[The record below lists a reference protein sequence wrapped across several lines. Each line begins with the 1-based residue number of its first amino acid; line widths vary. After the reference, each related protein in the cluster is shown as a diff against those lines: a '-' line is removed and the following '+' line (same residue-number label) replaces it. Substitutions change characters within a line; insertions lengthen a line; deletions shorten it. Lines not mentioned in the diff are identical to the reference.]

1 VEVILVNQDDEA
13 QRKLAEELYGRL
25 RASGFETLLEDRDER
40 AGVKFKDADLIG
52 IPGQVVVGRLAGE
65 GKVEVRRRG
74 GESWTV
80 EAKDA
85 PEKLREALAPNATG

>member
-1 VEVILVNQDDEA
+1 MRLVTFA
-13 QRKLAEELYGRL
+13 RCGSSEEQFGV
-25 RASGFETLLEDRDER
+25 LLEDRPER

-74 GESWTV
+74 GDRRTV
-80 EAKDA
+80 LVEDA
-85 PEKLREALAPNATG
+85 ATAVRELLSTNLPD